1 MLSSPGAGR
10 TGCFQMSPC
19 RSLVVNRAAPGR
31 VSWPAECTN
40 PHGCGMSVDEEVVG
54 PAGLEADLS
63 PLLLDLLGQAP
74 GDQHGK
80 LPARSQ
86 HSANAAERLR
96 NYRLRRG
103 IVLIELAPRRVCQ
116 HHINSVIGDRGKPTR
131 ILGQLSYARS
141 ACQPGQQL
149 SGPVRIAK
157 IRADCFLERLPYPRR
172 DERAAASERVEN
184 DVGRTGTHRVH
195 DQLGDVRGKATLGRL
210 STPRTCDPLAEENL
224 AQVPAGYRPVLIPTA
239 TRREPASACPAHGR
253 LQTRPDAARHASQLT
268 VQREHQPV

>member
-80 LPARSQ
+80 LPARPQ

-172 DERAAASERVEN
+172 DERARCQ
-184 DVGRTGTHRVH
+184 RTGRERRRSDRNAPCSRPTRRCQGQGHPWAA
-195 DQLGDVRGKATLGRL
+195 LYAEDVRSAR
-210 STPRTCDPLAEENL
+210 
-224 AQVPAGYRPVLIPTA
+224 
-239 TRREPASACPAHGR
+239 RREPRSAPGGLSSSTH
-253 LQTRPDAARHASQLT
+253 PHRHEA
-268 VQREHQPV
+268 